1 MVCEIADMIC
11 VMADGR
17 IVERAEPGQIVSH
30 PQSDYT
36 RGLIS
41 RLPKIWQKSETE
53 EAETPDLPSPAKKEP
68 ILSIHDVDKT
78 YRTRIRNSFFRHN
91 EVQAV
96 RGVSFDVFKGE
107 NFGLVGESGCGKS
120 TLSRL
125 LTWLEAADSGEI
137 QFLGKEVQSLNR
149 KERFSLR
156 SRFQLLLQDPYNA
169 IPPHITV
176 GRTII
181 EPLLIHGRLSR
192 KEARKKAEAAMGE
205 VGLTTRL
212 YAELPG
218 GLSAGNRQRVNIAR
232 ALVLEPELVILDET
246 LTSLDHGEQ
255 SALLQLFGGLQKKHN
270 FTYIF
275 ISHDLA
281 MVRRACDRV
290 AVMYLGRIMEI
301 GETGQ
306 IFETPT
312 HPYTRALLSAL
323 ATLEEK
329 PFRKED
335 CLLEGEP
342 PSPVNLPPG
351 CSFASRCPHAFDRCR
366 IESPEP
372 VPMAGGGAR
381 ACHLPVSEFEQ

>member
-1 MVCEIADMIC
+1 M
-11 VMADGR
+11 
-17 IVERAEPGQIVSH
+17 
-30 PQSDYT
+30 
-36 RGLIS
+36 
-41 RLPKIWQKSETE
+41 
-53 EAETPDLPSPAKKEP
+53 
-68 ILSIHDVDKT
+68 
-78 YRTRIRNSFFRHN
+78 
-91 EVQAV
+91 
-96 RGVSFDVFKGE
+96 
-107 NFGLVGESGCGKS
+107 
-120 TLSRL
+120 
-125 LTWLEAADSGEI
+125 
-137 QFLGKEVQSLNR
+137 
-149 KERFSLR
+149 
-156 SRFQLLLQDPYNA
+156 
-169 IPPHITV
+169 
-176 GRTII
+176 
-181 EPLLIHGRLSR
+181 
-192 KEARKKAEAAMGE
+192 
-205 VGLTTRL
+205 
-212 YAELPG
+212 
-218 GLSAGNRQRVNIAR
+218 
-232 ALVLEPELVILDET
+232 VILDET